1 MTDWDDAF
9 ANAAHIPG
17 ADAIVASWPLRAKAF
32 RRSGVRIDRDIR
44 YGPRPRNRLDLVW
57 PEGACK
63 GLVVFVHGGFW
74 LDFDKSDWTD
84 LAQGARAHGWAVAL
98 PSYTLAPE
106 ARISDITAEI
116 GAAVRAA
123 ASRVEGPV
131 RLVGHSAGGHLVA
144 RMVCDDSPLDPAT
157 LNRVE
162 KVLTISG
169 LHDLRPLRHTRMN
182 AVLGLAAWE
191 AARESA
197 ALHLPVATIPV
208 TCWVGAGERPEFLH
222 QTRLLAA
229 LWHGTTATRL
239 VEERG
244 KNHFSVL
251 DGLGDP
257 ESPIVAELLDRCG
270 RSLARFLPQ

>member
-17 ADAIVASWPLRAKAF
+17 SDRIAASWPLRARAY
-32 RRSGVRIDRDIR
+32 RRSGLRIDRDIR

-57 PEGACK
+57 PDGACK

-74 LDFDKSDWTD
+74 LDFGKSDWTH

-106 ARISDITAEI
+106 ARISAITLEV
-116 GAAVRAA
+116 GAAIRAA
-123 ASRVEGPV
+123 ASLVAGPV
-131 RLVGHSAGGHLVA
+131 RLAGHSAGGHLVA
-144 RMVCDDSPLDPAT
+144 RMVCGDSPLDPAT
-157 LNRVE
+157 LGRVE
-162 KVLTISG
+162 RAVPISG

-182 AVLGLAAWE
+182 ASLRLSARE

-197 ALHLPVATIPV
+197 VLHLPAAGIPV
-208 TCWVGAGERPEFLH
+208 TCWVGAEERPEFLR
-222 QTRLLAA
+222 QTRILAA
-229 LWHGTTATRL
+229 MWRRETETRL
-239 VEERG
+239 VEEPG
-244 KNHFSVL
+244 QNHFSVI

-257 ESPIVAELLDRCG
+257 DSAIIADLLGD
-270 RSLARFLPQ
+270 A

>member
-17 ADAIVASWPLRAKAF
+17 ADWIVACWPLRARAY
-32 RRSGVRIDRDIR
+32 RRSGLRIDRDIR
-44 YGPRPRNRLDLVW
+44 YGPKPRNRLDLVW
-57 PEGACK
+57 PGGACK

-74 LDFDKSDWTD
+74 LDFGKSDWTH
-84 LAQGARAHGWAVAL
+84 LAEGARAHGWAVAL

-106 ARISDITAEI
+106 ARISAITLEV
-116 GAAVRAA
+116 GAAIRTA
-123 ASRVEGPV
+123 ASLVAGPI
-131 RLVGHSAGGHLVA
+131 RLAGHSAGGHLAA
-144 RMVCDDSPLDPAT
+144 RMVCEDSPLDPAT
-157 LNRVE
+157 LARVE
-162 KVLTISG
+162 RAVPISG

-182 AVLGLAAWE
+182 ALLGLSARE
-191 AARESA
+191 AARESP
-197 ALHLPVATIPV
+197 ALHPPVATVPV

-229 LWHGTTATRL
+229 VWHGKTATRL
-239 VEERG
+239 VEEPG

-257 ESPIVAELLDRCG
+257 GSPIIADLLGDD
-270 RSLARFLPQ
+270 